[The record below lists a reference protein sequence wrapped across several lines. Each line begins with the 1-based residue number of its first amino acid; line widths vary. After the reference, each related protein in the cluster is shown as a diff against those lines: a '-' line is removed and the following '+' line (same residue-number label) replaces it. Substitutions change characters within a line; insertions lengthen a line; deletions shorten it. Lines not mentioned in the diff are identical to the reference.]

1 MFLPCT
7 HVNGIPRL
15 LLLDNHGSHISTQ
28 FMKICW
34 ENNVYVFYLIPHSSH
49 VLQPLDLCPFSIV
62 KSRYRD
68 ELSNLASL
76 ADSIAVKKN
85 LFIDVYNKARN
96 EGMSE
101 YNIRAGW
108 KATGI
113 YPWDPQKVLR
123 SSQVVKTT
131 NLQQIVPQ
139 TPQAPRFQQSNITT
153 IVTPQNRHHLTHQFE
168 QLVQTETVSRPM
180 RMLVSK
186 ASKTIEIQAFKNVQQ
201 QQLLAAQSSQLIHLS
216 NKRKKKVQIDS
227 NELFANIADIVRVQ
241 EEVEARKAIYDK
253 QDQAKLARLAAEEML
268 KQDITAFL
276 HEYHVA
282 DDVDRPSIPGQL

>member
-1 MFLPCT
+1 
-7 HVNGIPRL
+7 
-15 LLLDNHGSHISTQ
+15 
-28 FMKICW
+28 MKICW

-49 VLQPLDLCPFSIV
+49 VLQPLDLCPFSIF

-131 NLQQIVPQ
+131 NLQQMVPQ
-139 TPQAPRFQQSNITT
+139 TPQCHGALGAKTT
-153 IVTPQNRHHLTHQFE
+153 STT
-168 QLVQTETVSRPM
+168 
-180 RMLVSK
+180 
-186 ASKTIEIQAFKNVQQ
+186 
-201 QQLLAAQSSQLIHLS
+201 
-216 NKRKKKVQIDS
+216 
-227 NELFANIADIVRVQ
+227 
-241 EEVEARKAIYDK
+241 
-253 QDQAKLARLAAEEML
+253 
-268 KQDITAFL
+268 
-276 HEYHVA
+276 
-282 DDVDRPSIPGQL
+282 

>member
-1 MFLPCT
+1 
-7 HVNGIPRL
+7 
-15 LLLDNHGSHISTQ
+15 
-28 FMKICW
+28 
-34 ENNVYVFYLIPHSSH
+34 
-49 VLQPLDLCPFSIV
+49 
-62 KSRYRD
+62 
-68 ELSNLASL
+68 
-76 ADSIAVKKN
+76 
-85 LFIDVYNKARN
+85 
-96 EGMSE
+96 
-101 YNIRAGW
+101 
-108 KATGI
+108 
-113 YPWDPQKVLR
+113 
-123 SSQVVKTT
+123 
-131 NLQQIVPQ
+131 
-139 TPQAPRFQQSNITT
+139 
-153 IVTPQNRHHLTHQFE
+153 
-168 QLVQTETVSRPM
+168 M

-227 NELFANIADIVRVQ
+227 NELFTNIADIVRVQ